1 MHILNAIIESLD
13 SNYSAYIEG
22 LDGVAATGSTIDEI
36 KARLCET
43 VDDYV
48 DTCRQLGCE
57 LPEML
62 KEEYQLEFTMDV
74 KSLLTMYEGIF
85 TKAGLERLTGI
96 NQKQLWHYASGTS
109 IPRREQAIKIE
120 TALHRLGNELIAVH
134 L

>member
-36 KARLCET
+36 KAQLCET

-48 DTCRQLGCE
+48 DTCRRLDCD
-57 LPEML
+57 LPGVL
-62 KEEYQLEFTMDV
+62 KDDYRLEFKMDV
-74 KSLLTMYEGIF
+74 KSLLTLYEGIF

-109 IPRREQAIKIE
+109 SPRREQAMKIE
-120 TALHRLGNELIAVH
+120 NAIHRLGNELIAIR

>member
-43 VDDYV
+43 VDDYI

-62 KEEYQLEFTMDV
+62 KEDYQIEFTMDV
-74 KSLLTMYEGIF
+74 KSLLTMYEGPSYTPELNYVKLVLE
-85 TKAGLERLTGI
+85 TK
-96 NQKQLWHYASGTS
+96 QK
-109 IPRREQAIKIE
+109 
-120 TALHRLGNELIAVH
+120 
-134 L
+134 